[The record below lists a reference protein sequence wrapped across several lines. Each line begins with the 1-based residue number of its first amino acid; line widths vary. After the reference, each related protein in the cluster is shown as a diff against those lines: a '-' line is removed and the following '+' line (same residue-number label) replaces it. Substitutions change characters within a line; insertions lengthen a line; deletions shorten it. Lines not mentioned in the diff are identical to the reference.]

1 MVYFP
6 PMNEGLFFLH
16 AATIFLLTLGALRL
30 GKEALICWIALQAVL
45 ANLFVIKQM
54 SIFSMQA
61 TCSDA
66 FMLGSVL
73 ALNLLQ
79 EFFGKDAAKKAIL
92 LAFLGMAALALLAK
106 LHLTYESAAN
116 DWSNEAFKTLFAQS
130 PRLLLASLTSFF
142 IAQQCDVR
150 FYGWMKKRF
159 EKLSYVARIG
169 CSLFVSQAI
178 DTVLFS
184 FLGLYGLV
192 DNILS
197 IIVFSFIIKI
207 IIAATATPFTA
218 FAKKL
223 APSKAPT

>member
-1 MVYFP
+1 
-6 PMNEGLFFLH
+6 MNEIIFFTH
-16 AATIFLLTLGALRL
+16 AAVIFLLTLGALRL
-30 GKEALICWIALQAVL
+30 GKEALMSWIVMQALL

-54 SIFSMQA
+54 TIFSMQA

-73 ALNLLQ
+73 GLNLLQ
-79 EFFGKDAAKKAIL
+79 EFFGRDAAKRAIL

-106 LHLTYESAAN
+106 IHLVYESSSN
-116 DWSNEAFKTLFAQS
+116 DWSNEAFKTLFSSS

-142 IAQQCDVR
+142 VAQQCDVR
-150 FYGWMKKRF
+150 FYSWLKKRLA
-159 EKLSYVARIG
+159 KVSYVVRIG
-169 CSLFVSQAI
+169 CSLVVSQAI

-184 FLGLYGLV
+184 LLGLYGLV
-192 DNILS
+192 DDIVS
-197 IIVFSFIIKI
+197 IIVFSFIIKL

-223 APSKAPT
+223 APPHEVRT